1 MESIKGTGEKSNY
14 HTFPGALLS
23 SFFSLVVGLSQK
35 YLHAPT
41 VIDGGFVE
49 SIKGTGEKSNYR
61 TFPGAL
67 LSSFASLVSGASVG
81 PEGTIAVLVG
91 DISCFVREKLHIAN
105 DSETTA
111 LGFDVAALASAFNGI
126 IGSVLFTA
134 IFATEFQVGGK
145 RDAIRFLTWNLL
157 AGSIGFLFYLLLGLP
172 SFASAI
178 PFTPI
183 VELHPIYVVYAILF
197 GLVGSGLAIFTGLAM
212 QGAGVLLEKGFQ
224 DRPVQRTL
232 AVGAVVAVVT
242 YFLPVLLFS
251 GEFQIYGII
260 DNPIQIGIE
269 MLLLLAILKVL
280 LLAISFKGGYIGGPV
295 FPILFSSTL
304 IALAINLAF
313 PFIPISILVLC
324 IEVGAIALA
333 LGAPL
338 TAILLVVVVGTADQ
352 YMIVLVVVS
361 AV

>member
-1 MESIKGTGEKSNY
+1 
-14 HTFPGALLS
+14 
-23 SFFSLVVGLSQK
+23 
-35 YLHAPT
+35 
-41 VIDGGFVE
+41 
-49 SIKGTGEKSNYR
+49 
-61 TFPGAL
+61 
-67 LSSFASLVSGASVG
+67 
-81 PEGTIAVLVG
+81 
-91 DISCFVREKLHIAN
+91 
-105 DSETTA
+105 
-111 LGFDVAALASAFNGI
+111 
-126 IGSVLFTA
+126 
-134 IFATEFQVGGK
+134 
-145 RDAIRFLTWNLL
+145 
-157 AGSIGFLFYLLLGLP
+157 
-172 SFASAI
+172 
-178 PFTPI
+178 
-183 VELHPIYVVYAILF
+183 
-197 GLVGSGLAIFTGLAM
+197 
-212 QGAGVLLEKGFQ
+212 
-224 DRPVQRTL
+224 
-232 AVGAVVAVVT
+232 GAVVAVVT

-361 AV
+361 AVTALIIADALRRVMVRRSMKSGRTVAIGQEATAVEEKSEGL